1 MSHLAFVVTTVAVFA
16 LVALG
21 LRDQPARVGEEDLQQ
36 VQVPLGREA
45 DPSHPRYL
53 ITEPGMGYR
62 FEP

>member
-1 MSHLAFVVTTVAVFA
+1 MAHLAFVVTTVAVFA
-16 LVALG
+16 LVAPG
-21 LRDQPARVGEEDLQQ
+21 LRDQPARVGGEDLQ
-36 VQVPLGREA
+36 QVPLGREA